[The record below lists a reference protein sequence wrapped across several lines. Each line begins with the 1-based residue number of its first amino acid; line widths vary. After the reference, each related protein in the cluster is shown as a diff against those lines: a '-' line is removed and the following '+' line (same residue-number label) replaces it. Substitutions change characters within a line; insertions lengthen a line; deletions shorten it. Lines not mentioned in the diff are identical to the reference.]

1 MTRELPRF
9 VRDLI
14 SSPPK
19 RGGGLN
25 VWLFRMALVLH
36 PHRGPSEIV
45 EMLRAATA
53 GENVRHGE
61 IERAV
66 ERSRVSALS
75 AGDKVSARQ
84 SAWPIANQEQREAV
98 IESGTGLVN
107 LWQISSVRFEDAE
120 AHTEQIVDAL
130 FPGDPLLCV
139 GESTAKFRTRR
150 RNDLRGCLESMQFI
164 VASPMSRRTGRTQEG
179 KESEHS
185 LEKTGP
191 RRFLVIEQDTG
202 TADEQSAVLLHL
214 AQYAPLALAVHSGSK
229 SIHGWFYCAAQ
240 SEEQLRAFMRYAVT
254 LGADPAT
261 WTRSQVVRMP
271 DGTRHNGSR
280 QTVYFFNP
288 EVIQ

>member
-1 MTRELPRF
+1 VAAGSTFGFSEWRSYF
-9 VRDLI
+9 T
-14 SSPPK
+14 
-19 RGGGLN
+19 
-25 VWLFRMALVLH
+25 

-185 LEKTGP
+185 LENTGP

-229 SIHGWFYCAAQ
+229 SIHRWFYCAAQ

-261 WTRSQVVRMP
+261 WTRSQFVRMP